1 MAGPDPA
8 LDGEAGRTRPAF
20 RQASLQGLGPACG
33 SRTLF
38 AGWTAFAPRCRVCG
52 LDFARFNVGDG
63 PAAFLTLI
71 LGTVVMI
78 LAVWLQL
85 AAEPPF
91 WLHLVLWIP
100 LTTIGVVYGLRLAKA
115 ALMWSE
121 YRQRAGEAVSSARE
135 RE

>member
-1 MAGPDPA
+1 MAGADPA
-8 LDGEAGRTRPAF
+8 QDGKSGHTRPAF
-20 RQASLQGLGPACG
+20 RQAALGGLCPACG

-38 AGWTAFAPRCRVCG
+38 AGLVAFAPRCRVCG
-52 LDFARFNVGDG
+52 LDFGRFNVGDG

-71 LGTVVMI
+71 LGAVVMI

-100 LTTIGVVYGLRLAKA
+100 LTSIGVILGLRLAKA

-121 YRQRAGEAVSSARE
+121 YRQRAGEAVSSVRE
-135 RE
+135 PE